1 MTAEGQKWFTDA
13 ITRIQEALNKFET
26 FEGIIALDATLEGHA
41 GTIANILQH
50 VDPIGVVLSPG
61 LSPASDTSVGAVQL
75 PAGATSTQLGT
86 AAYSNASDFDLLGS
100 AAAAQAAAIST
111 SET

>member
-1 MTAEGQKWFTDA
+1 MATKPKLLPYGAKFIALQIINPKTGTMTAEGQKWFTDA

-26 FEGIIALDATLEGHA
+26 FEGIIGLDATLEGHA

-75 PAGATSTQLGT
+75 PAGA
-86 AAYSNASDFDLLGS
+86 
-100 AAAAQAAAIST
+100 
-111 SET
+111 